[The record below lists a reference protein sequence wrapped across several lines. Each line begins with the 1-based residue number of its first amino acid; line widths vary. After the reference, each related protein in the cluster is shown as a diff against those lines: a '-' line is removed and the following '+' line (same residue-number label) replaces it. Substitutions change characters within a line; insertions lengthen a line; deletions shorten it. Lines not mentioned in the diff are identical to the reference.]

1 VEIKVW
7 KKLSEAEKRRLLS
20 RSETDIDDAADLV
33 RPIIEGVK
41 ARGDT
46 ALREYTKKYDKAD
59 IDGLPLAVT
68 EKEKDTAERLLSP
81 GVKEALRYAIGNVRR
96 YHEYQKPGPMSFTE
110 IGPGVFAGEKASPL
124 SSAGL
129 YVPRGRGSFPSML
142 YMLAVPAVVAGVE
155 RIGVVTPPNQDGTV
169 DPACLYAARSVG
181 VREVFRIG
189 GAQAIAALAFGTES
203 VGKVDKIVG
212 PGSRFVTAAK
222 RILSSVVDVGLPAG
236 PSESVVL
243 ADGEADPNLVVL
255 DLLIEAEHGSD
266 SSAILVTPDLG
277 LAEGVSRL
285 LPDSIERLPEPR
297 KTFARDVL
305 AGYGDII
312 LADSW
317 KEAAEIV
324 NEFAPEHLQIQSREP
339 LAVLPLIRN
348 AGEILL
354 GSTTPFS
361 LANYAAGANAVLP
374 TGGRARTF
382 SAVSVH
388 DFTKHSS
395 VVHVTSSG
403 FGSIRE
409 HVVALA
415 DYEGF
420 AAHAEALRKRDENG
434 SFRP

>member
-7 KKLSEAEKRRLLS
+7 KKLSETEKRRLFS
-20 RSETDIDDAADLV
+20 RSETDIGEAEALV
-33 RPIIEGVK
+33 RPVIEAVK
-41 ARGDT
+41 TRGDE
-46 ALREYTKKYDKAD
+46 ALKEFTKKFDEAD
-59 IDGLPLAVT
+59 LGMKSLAVS
-68 EKEKDTAERLLSP
+68 EKEKDAAEKILSP
-81 GVKEALRYAIGNVRR
+81 EVKEALRYAVDNVRR
-96 YHEYQKPGPMSFTE
+96 YHEFQKPGGMTFTE
-110 IGPGVFAGEKASPL
+110 IAPGVFAGEMVSPI

-142 YMLAVPAVVAGVE
+142 YMLAVPAVVAGVKN
-155 RIGVVTPPNQDGTV
+155 ISVVTPPNPDGTV
-169 DPACLYAARSVG
+169 DPACLYAARLVG
-181 VREVFRIG
+181 LREVFSVG
-189 GAQAIAALAFGTES
+189 GAQAIAALAYGTES
-203 VGKVDKIVG
+203 IGKVDKIVG

-222 RILSSVVDVGLPAG
+222 RILSSIVDVGLPAG

-243 ADGEADPNLVVL
+243 ADAGADPNLVVL

-266 SSAILVTPDLG
+266 SSALLVTPDRG
-277 LAEGVSRL
+277 LAEKVVRL

-297 KTFARDVL
+297 KTFARDVFS
-305 AGYGDII
+305 GYGGVI
-312 LADSW
+312 LAESLE
-317 KEAAEIV
+317 EAAEIV
-324 NEFAPEHLQIQSREP
+324 NEFAPEHLQIQAREP

-374 TGGRARTF
+374 TGGRAKTF
-382 SAVSVH
+382 SAVSVR

-395 VVHVTSSG
+395 VVHVTASG
-403 FGSIRE
+403 FGEIRK
-409 HVVALA
+409 HVAALA

-420 AAHAEALRKRDENG
+420 AAHADALKKRDGSG